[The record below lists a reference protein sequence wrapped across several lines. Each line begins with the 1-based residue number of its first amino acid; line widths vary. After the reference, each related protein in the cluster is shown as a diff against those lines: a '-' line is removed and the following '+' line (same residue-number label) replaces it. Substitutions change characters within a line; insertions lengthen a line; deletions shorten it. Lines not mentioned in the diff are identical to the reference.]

1 MSPRTAEQFREIREE
16 SREKILRAALAVF
29 ARHGFE
35 QASVRLIAAEAGVS
49 PGLMYNYFGSKDDLL
64 RAIYERCMRDVKES
78 FARGDAAGSP
88 RERLERLIRSSF
100 EIVRDNMEFWR
111 LSYSLRTQ
119 PAASGRIAVYVRE
132 SSENIRRLLE
142 RYLAEAGVK
151 NPDVE
156 ALLLFALIDGISQHY
171 VLEKERYPLKK
182 VVSALVERYC
192 TPSGGG
198 GGNEGGK

>member
-1 MSPRTAEQFREIREE
+1 MSPRTAEQFREIREG

-35 QASVRLIAAEAGVS
+35 QASVRMIAAEAGVS
-49 PGLMYNYFGSKDDLL
+49 PGLMYNYFGGKDELL
-64 RAIYERCMRDVKES
+64 RAIHERGMRDVQES
-78 FARGDAAGSP
+78 FALGDAAGGP

-100 EIVRDNMEFWR
+100 EIVRGNVEFWR

-119 PAASGRIAVYVRE
+119 PAASGAISGYVQE
-132 SSENIRRLLE
+132 GSETIRRRLE
-142 RYLAEAGVK
+142 RYLGEAGVE

-156 ALLLFALIDGISQHY
+156 ARILFALIDGVAQHY
-171 VLEKERYPLKK
+171 VLETERYPLKK

-192 TPSGGG
+192 SPPGGG
-198 GGNEGGK
+198 GRQGRQ

>member
-16 SREKILRAALAVF
+16 SREKILRAALKVF

-35 QASVRLIAAEAGVS
+35 QASVRMVAAEASVS

-64 RAIYERCMRDVKES
+64 RAIFERGMRDVQES
-78 FARGDAAGSP
+78 FARGDEGGGP
-88 RERLERLIRSSF
+88 REKLERLIRSSF

-119 PAASGRIAVYVRE
+119 PAASSGIAGYVRE
-132 SSENIRRLLE
+132 SSEAIRRRLE
-142 RYLAEAGVK
+142 CYLAEAGVK

-156 ALLLFALIDGISQHY
+156 ARILFALIDGIAQHY
-171 VLEKERYPLKK
+171 VLDPVRYPLKK
-182 VVSALVERYC
+182 VVSAMVERYC
-192 TPSGGG
+192 TSSGGG
-198 GGNEGGK
+198 QQPI

>member
-35 QASVRLIAAEAGVS
+35 QASVRMIAAEAGVS
-49 PGLMYNYFGSKDDLL
+49 PGLMYNYFGGKDDLL
-64 RAIYERCMRDVKES
+64 RAIHERGMRDVQES
-78 FARGDAAGSP
+78 FALGDAAGSP

-100 EIVRDNMEFWR
+100 EIVRDNVEFWR

-119 PAASGRIAVYVRE
+119 PAASSVISGYVQE
-132 SSENIRRLLE
+132 SSETIRRRLE
-142 RYLAEAGVK
+142 RYLGEAGVQ
-151 NPDVE
+151 NPDIE
-156 ALLLFALIDGISQHY
+156 ARILFALIDGVAQHY
-171 VLEKERYPLKK
+171 VLETERYPLKK

-192 TPSGGG
+192 APSGGG
-198 GGNEGGK
+198 SG